1 MADTYPN
8 FDALAAAE
16 TSGVDYDIL
25 VRRETLGFAIV
36 APHGGGIEGGTSEI
50 ADRIAEPAAAA
61 PAAARHSFYTFEGLK
76 PRGNGV
82 LHITSTGF
90 NEPMCLTL
98 IGACDRVVTIHGEQ
112 STGDVEVFVG
122 GLDETLG
129 QCLTHELSADGFAVD
144 VHPNGDLQ
152 GRDPN
157 NLCNRG
163 RTLAGVQLELSQ
175 GVRLTLF
182 ESLSAEGRKHKKP
195 RFDVFV
201 NAVRRALRE
210 RSIRT

>member
-8 FDALAAAE
+8 FEALAAAE

-25 VRRETLGFAIV
+25 VRRETIAFAIV
-36 APHGGGIEGGTSEI
+36 APHGGGIEGGTSEL
-50 ADRIAEPAAAA
+50 ADEVADPAAAA
-61 PAAARHSFYTFEGLK
+61 PAPERHSFYTFEGLK

-82 LHITSTGF
+82 LHITSTCF

-122 GLDETLG
+122 GLDEALG
-129 QCLTHELSADGFAVD
+129 QCLMHELRADGFTVGI
-144 VHPNGDLQ
+144 HPNGDLQ
-152 GRDPN
+152 GRDPR

-163 RTLAGVQLELSQ
+163 RTLAGAQLELSQ
-175 GVRLTLF
+175 GVRLTMF
-182 ESLSAEGRKHKKP
+182 ESLSAEGRKHRKP
-195 RFDVFV
+195 RFDAFV
-201 NAVRRALRE
+201 NAVRRALRARE
-210 RSIRT
+210 QA